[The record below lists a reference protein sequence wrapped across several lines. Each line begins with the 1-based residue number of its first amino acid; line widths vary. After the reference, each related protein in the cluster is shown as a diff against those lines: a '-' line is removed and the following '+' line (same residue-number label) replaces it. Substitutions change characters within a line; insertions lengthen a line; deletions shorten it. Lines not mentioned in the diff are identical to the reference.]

1 MKIYIRLEGHDF
13 KYEIED
19 VIRLFF
25 GNGDIN
31 IEYRD
36 LGEDNSGFI
45 LYSGLERLITADEK
59 HCIKTMLEVNGDIKF
74 IENEIIAISSE
85 EDEHEVKKI
94 KKREIKRQVYRALSR
109 YTAKKMPW
117 GVLTGIRPA
126 KIVHELMNR
135 GLDREQ
141 IYSRLTDY
149 YYVSGKK
156 AELLYNIAQKE
167 KPVLDSAGYDKIS
180 IYIGIPFCPTRCLYC
195 SFTSNPVKKYAPFV
209 KDYIGA
215 LKKEISG
222 VGEILDS
229 KGFTVQSIYIGG
241 GTPTS
246 IDASYLEELLIHI
259 EKVFNM
265 TETKEYTLE
274 AGRPDS
280 IDGKKL
286 EVIKKSKVNR
296 ISINP
301 QSMNDEVL
309 RDIGR
314 LHTAKDIVD
323 AFNLARNMGFDN
335 INMDVIAGL
344 PGERL
349 EDFKYTLKR
358 IAELDPESITVHT
371 MAIKRAS
378 RLNEDKDS
386 YRLISGNEVAKMVDA
401 AYDFIT
407 KNGLEPYYIYRQKN
421 MLGNLENIGYSR
433 PGYEC
438 MYNIQIME
446 EKQTIIALGA
456 GAVTKVVFP
465 ENDRIERT
473 FNVKSVEEYVDRI
486 EEMIGRKRSL
496 ID

>member
-1 MKIYIRLEGHDF
+1 
-13 KYEIED
+13 
-19 VIRLFF
+19 
-25 GNGDIN
+25 
-31 IEYRD
+31 
-36 LGEDNSGFI
+36 
-45 LYSGLERLITADEK
+45 
-59 HCIKTMLEVNGDIKF
+59 
-74 IENEIIAISSE
+74 
-85 EDEHEVKKI
+85 
-94 KKREIKRQVYRALSR
+94 
-109 YTAKKMPW
+109 
-117 GVLTGIRPA
+117 
-126 KIVHELMNR
+126 
-135 GLDREQ
+135 
-141 IYSRLTDY
+141 
-149 YYVSGKK
+149 
-156 AELLYNIAQKE
+156 
-167 KPVLDSAGYDKIS
+167 
-180 IYIGIPFCPTRCLYC
+180 
-195 SFTSNPVKKYAPFV
+195 
-209 KDYIGA
+209 
-215 LKKEISG
+215 
-222 VGEILDS
+222 
-229 KGFTVQSIYIGG
+229 
-241 GTPTS
+241 
-246 IDASYLEELLIHI
+246 
-259 EKVFNM
+259 M

-465 ENDRIERT
+465 ENGRIERT